1 MKLRIVHA
9 SRANRFMRD
18 ILEGIA
24 HEAEALGAD
33 AEVVDDVFDPD
44 PDTAHLVIPHEYFSV
59 TDPALWPDAG
69 ILGRTIALTVEHP
82 GTPWFEISAQQVYR
96 CAAAVDI
103 NRDAAAE
110 LKRRGVRV
118 LPFQIGYTERWD
130 HWRGGDGERDI
141 DILYMGSTD
150 EKRDRMLASAA
161 PWWADVNVRLLVPGT
176 APKPEDGADSVTGS
190 RKYDLLARSQLMINA
205 HRLEAVCLEWI
216 RVIEAMCNGCVVVS
230 EHSTDAAPL
239 RPGEHFISG
248 GIDTLGLLSRGIL
261 DSPDDIDRLRHAAY
275 DFIRAELPMRP
286 AVETLLELAED
297 CVRRPRTMLPPADV
311 PHPPRPQPIRPAW
324 PQTASQ
330 LDIIGMSVR
339 RIEQRMRTL
348 ERDLQQLTMSE
359 RPTSL
364 VTEAVRTPAMDVT
377 EPRVS
382 VIIPLYNHA
391 DEVVEALS
399 SVVAT
404 RGPSIEVLVY
414 DDASTDGSGDVVA
427 DFLSTRPWLAGGLY
441 VGALNRG
448 LSIVRNELLS
458 RARGEFTFVLDA
470 DNGVYPDVLA
480 RLTAALDEDPD
491 AAFAY
496 TPLAV
501 RRGHV
506 FTRLVSSRPWQ
517 PELFRQGN
525 YIDAMALLRT
535 QTLLALGGW
544 DADMD
549 GWEDFHL
556 WVRIA
561 EAGMYGAFV
570 PQALSWYRGSEH
582 SMSIEIAAH
591 SVGLWSRIR
600 AAAPTIM
607 RE

>member
-1 MKLRIVHA
+1 MKLRLVHA
-9 SRANRFMRD
+9 SPANRFMRD

-24 HEAEALGAD
+24 HEAVALGAE
-33 AEVVDDVFDPD
+33 AEVVDDAFDPD
-44 PDTAHLVIPHEYFSV
+44 PDTAHLVIPHEYFAV
-59 TDPALWPDAG
+59 TDPALWPDANM
-69 ILGRTIALTVEHP
+69 LGRTIALTVEHP
-82 GTPWFEISAQQVYR
+82 GTPWFEVSAQQVYR

-110 LKRRGVRV
+110 LKRRGVNV
-118 LPFQIGYTERWD
+118 VPFQVGYTPQWDRW
-130 HWRGGDGERDI
+130 HGEDGERDI
-141 DILYMGSTD
+141 DVLYMGSTD
-150 EKRDRMLASAA
+150 EKRDRMLAGAA
-161 PWWADVNVRLLVPGT
+161 PWWADVNARLLVPGT
-176 APKPEDGADSVTGS
+176 APKPEDGADSITGD

-205 HRLEAVCLEWI
+205 HRLDAVCLEWI

-261 DSPDDIDRLRHAAY
+261 DSPDEVERLRHAAY

-286 AVETLLELAED
+286 SVETLLELAED
-297 CVRRPRTMLPPADV
+297 CVRRPRTMLPPATV
-311 PHPPRPQPIRPAW
+311 PHPPEVQPVQPGW
-324 PQTASQ
+324 PQHASQ

-339 RIEQRMRTL
+339 RIEQRMRAL
-348 ERDLQQLTMSE
+348 ERGLQE
-359 RPTSL
+359 RALGEQPAGL
-364 VTEAVRTPAMDVT
+364 VHEAARTPAMDVA

-391 DEVVEALS
+391 KEVTEALAS
-399 SVVAT
+399 IVAS
-404 RGPSIEVLVY
+404 RGPSIEILVY

-427 DFLSTRPWLAGGLY
+427 DFFSTRPWLAGGLY
-441 VGALNRG
+441 VAALNRG

-470 DNGVYPDVLA
+470 DNGVYPDALA
-480 RLTAALDEDPD
+480 RLTAALDDDPD

-496 TPLAV
+496 TPITV

-506 FTRLVSSRPWQ
+506 FTRLVSARPWQ

-535 QTLLALGGW
+535 DVLRGLGGW
-544 DADMD
+544 DADLD

-561 EAGMYGAFV
+561 EAGLYGAFV
-570 PQALSWYRGSEH
+570 PQALSWYRDSEH
-582 SMSIEIAAH
+582 SLSMEIATH
-591 SVGLWSRIR
+591 KVGLWSRIR